1 MAAPTTSPPP
11 RRPSGWSRARRVLA
25 SPMVQFIGA
34 GTLAVLVVGWSLS
47 VASRRVGEREAIVEA
62 RSEALVK
69 GQGIVEPL
77 LTDDALTG
85 PGPDRDALHDTVH
98 ELVLD
103 ESLVRVKVWSRDGE
117 ILFSDDEAQIGGRF
131 ELGEDELEALDEGLV
146 DAEVSDL
153 DKPENVR
160 EQDQGRLLEVYLP
173 LTTPSG
179 EEVLFE
185 AYFRYDAVIESGDR
199 IWRSIAPIAIGAL
212 VVLELVQIPLAWSLA
227 RRLRARQDEREQ
239 LLQRAIDASEHERRR
254 IAQDLHDGVVQDLAG
269 VSYSLAAMGRG
280 DRDPAEEAERI
291 DAAAAT
297 VRASVEALRT
307 LLVELYPP
315 NLEQEGLAPA
325 LDDLLARVRSRGI
338 DATLDAPEDV
348 DLPLPATRLVYR
360 VAQEALRN
368 VVTHAGATAVEVVV
382 ATGDGDVR
390 LSIRDDGV
398 GFDIDEARA
407 SAADGHLGLLGLGDL
422 AERAGGTLRISSTPG
437 QGTTVDLEVPVP

>member
-1 MAAPTTSPPP
+1 
-11 RRPSGWSRARRVLA
+11 
-25 SPMVQFIGA
+25 MVQFVGA
-34 GTLAVLVVGWSLS
+34 GTLAVVVVGISLA

-77 LTDDALTG
+77 LTDEALAG
-85 PGPDRDALHDTVH
+85 PGPARDVLHDTVH

-103 ESLVRVKVWSRDGE
+103 ESLVRVKVWSSDGE
-117 ILFSDDEAQIGGRF
+117 ILFSDDEAQIGGRY

-153 DKPENVR
+153 DKPENVGER
-160 EQDQGRLLEVYLP
+160 DQGRLLEVYLP

-179 EEVLFE
+179 DRVLFE
-185 AYFRYDAVIESGDR
+185 AYFRYDAVVESGDR

-227 RRLRARQDEREQ
+227 RRLRIRQEEREH

-269 VSYSLAAMGRG
+269 VSYSLAAMGRR
-280 DRDPAEEAERI
+280 DRDRDSVGPTDPGNDAELI
-291 DAAAAT
+291 DASAAT

-338 DATLDAPEDV
+338 DATLHAPQEV
-348 DLPLPATRLVYR
+348 ELPLSSTRLVYR
-360 VAQEALRN
+360 VTQEALRN
-368 VVTHAGATAVEVVV
+368 VVTHAGATSAQVSVVH
-382 ATGDGDVR
+382 DGGRVR
-390 LSIRDDGV
+390 LTVRDDGI
-398 GFDIDEARA
+398 GFDIDRARA
-407 SAADGHLGLLGLGDL
+407 AAADGHLGLLGLSDL
-422 AERAGGTLRISSTPG
+422 AEQAGGTLHISSAPG